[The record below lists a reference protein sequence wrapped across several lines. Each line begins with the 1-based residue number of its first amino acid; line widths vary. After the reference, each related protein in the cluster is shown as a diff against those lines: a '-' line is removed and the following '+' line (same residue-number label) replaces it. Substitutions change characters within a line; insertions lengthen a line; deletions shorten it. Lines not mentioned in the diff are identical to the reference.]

1 MSVEYIKEIAFLQEV
16 KTAGQIWVARSIHN
30 NIYSVEIDATGV
42 SLPVWSNRER
52 VDAYLVNARLVGAKY
67 EPYAILLG
75 EFTRRWLSD
84 MTMAIVEL
92 QLNPDGKTT
101 RVLVVTAEE
110 FKAKQAS
117 KTESDTLAFR
127 Q

>member
-1 MSVEYIKEIAFLQEV
+1 MSVEYIREIAFLQEV
-16 KTAGQIWVARSIHN
+16 KTAGQIWVARSIYN

-67 EPYAILLG
+67 EPYAILLD

>member
-67 EPYAILLG
+67 EPHAIPLD

-117 KTESDTLAFR
+117 N
-127 Q
+127 